1 MRGPDL
7 KKRTIE
13 EPFQRPPPPS
23 SRIRGMPTEPL
34 AILQQT
40 FGYQNFRG
48 LQQEIIQEVMR
59 GGDALVLMPTGGG
72 KSICYQIP
80 AIARPGTGVV
90 ISPLIALMQDQVEAL
105 RQLGVKAAFLNS
117 SLDLQDQKATESAF
131 SKGELDLLYVAPERL
146 NTERFLKL
154 LFNARISLFAIDE
167 AHCVSQWGHDFRSHY
182 LELSL
187 LHERFPEIP
196 RLALTATAD
205 LKTREEIIQRLG
217 LQKARVFLGSFDRPN
232 IRYRIAPK
240 QNARHQLL
248 KFLKHEHPGDSGIVY
263 CLSRR
268 KVEET
273 ADFLKDQGLTALPY
287 HAGLPAEDRQHHQRR
302 FLMEEGVIIV
312 ATIAFGMGIDK
323 PNVRFVAH
331 LDLPRSPEAYYQE
344 TGRAGRDGEAANA
357 FMVYGLQDV
366 VTLRQMVEA
375 SEAEE
380 QHKRLE
386 RQRLDAMLGLCETI
400 SCRRQVLLRY
410 FDQAAPEQ
418 CGNCDNC
425 QAPPATWN
433 ATEAAR
439 KALSCC
445 YRTHQR
451 FGAHHLIDI
460 LLGKT
465 HERLERYGHQY
476 LSTFGIGRDLSEKT
490 WRSVFRQLIT
500 HRYLEVDQAQHGA
513 LKLTEAC
520 REILRG
526 EKELLLRWEDD
537 QGEVRPGA
545 SEKRGATR
553 PFDPSEKP
561 LWSALRELRK
571 KLAEEQGVPPY
582 IIFQDSVL
590 MEMLGRKP
598 KTLGDFALLSGVGEK
613 KLLAY
618 GKPFLR
624 VILEHERTD

>member
-410 FDQAAPEQ
+410 FDQAAPEH

-613 KLLAY
+613 KLLRY

>member
-1 MRGPDL
+1 
-7 KKRTIE
+7 
-13 EPFQRPPPPS
+13 
-23 SRIRGMPTEPL
+23 MPTEPL

-48 LQQEIIQEVMR
+48 LQQEIIQEIMS

-154 LFNARISLFAIDE
+154 LLKVRISLFAIDE

-205 LKTREEIIQRLG
+205 LKTQEEIIRRLG
-217 LQKARVFLGSFDRPN
+217 LQKARVFQGSFDRPN

-273 ADFLKDQGLTALPY
+273 ADFLKAQGLSALPY

-410 FDQAAPEQ
+410 FDQAAPDH
-418 CGNCDNC
+418 CANCDNC
-425 QAPPATWN
+425 QTPPVTWN

-465 HERLERYGHQY
+465 QERLERYGHQH

-513 LKLTEAC
+513 LKLTETC
-520 REILRG
+520 RQILRG

-537 QGEVRPGA
+537 QGETRPGA
-545 SEKRGATR
+545 STKRWANR
-553 PFDPSEKP
+553 PFIASEKP

-590 MEMLGRKP
+590 VEMVERKP
-598 KTLGDFALLSGVGEK
+598 KTMGDFALLSGVGEK
-613 KLLAY
+613 KLLRY

-624 VILEHERTD
+624 IILEHERTD

>member
-1 MRGPDL
+1 
-7 KKRTIE
+7 
-13 EPFQRPPPPS
+13 
-23 SRIRGMPTEPL
+23 MPTEPL